1 VASYRK
7 NMMVVFLF
15 LLPAFLIYTALEVF
29 PVIASIY
36 FSFHEW
42 PGIQSVPLKFVGLD
56 NFAQL
61 FSNEE
66 FIRSLKN
73 VGWYIFWSVITQIP
87 IGFGLAI
94 LLNRATKGVR
104 FFKASFFIPM
114 VLPATSISFLWNFIL
129 FPNDMGVV
137 NNILR
142 TVGLGSLSRAW
153 LVDETTALACIIIV
167 TTWASVGY
175 YMAIGMAAIAGIPE
189 EVMESA
195 KLDGA
200 IGWKRVFYIMVPMM
214 WESIKISVVLVITGV
229 LKIFDIIFIMT
240 NGGPNGATHVP
251 ATLMYNEAFK
261 YNNYGLGSAI
271 STVIF
276 LLSITLALLSLKLMQ
291 RDKLEN

>member
-1 VASYRK
+1 
-7 NMMVVFLF
+7 MMVVFLF